1 MAFEI
6 VMPKWGLSMQEG
18 LIGRWLKQEG
28 DFVQEGEEL
37 VEIETEKITNVV
49 EAPASGILARII
61 HPAGS
66 TIPVTHAIALIT
78 APGEPIPD
86 LPAPGALVS
95 AAAQPAEAAPAP
107 AAPAAP
113 PPAGGPIRALPAA
126 RQLAKEH
133 NLDLAAIEG
142 SGPNGT
148 ITKADVER
156 ALAARPAPTP
166 SGPIRIL
173 PAARHLAKAHNLD
186 PATIQGSGPNGTI
199 TKADVERALAARA
212 AATPRPLQKI
222 AFYSEGHRLDGLLYS
237 PANLAPG
244 EKRPGVV
251 LCVGYTYLKT
261 MVAPDLAKALNQA
274 GYVALLFD
282 YRGFGDSEGPRWRLM
297 PQEQVNDVRAALT
310 FLGDQAQVNPQQLA
324 VVGISL
330 GGAHAI
336 TVGALD
342 SRVSAVVAIE
352 PPGHGERWL
361 RSLRR
366 HTEWLDFQARLAQD
380 RVQRVRT
387 GQSDRVDPLEIVL
400 PDPGSRTFLEN
411 VAREFPQM
419 KCDLPLE
426 TADALIDYR
435 PEAVVGQITPRPLLL
450 IHGDNDRLVPVD
462 ESRSLFAR
470 AGEPRRLAI
479 VPGMD
484 HFDWVMPNSPGFR
497 QVAQMM
503 VEFLQEFLPVS
514 NSL

>member
-66 TIPVTHAIALIT
+66 TIPVTHIIALMT

-86 LPAPGALVS
+86 LPMSAAPVS
-95 AAAQPAEAAPAP
+95 AAAQPAAAASAP
-107 AAPAAP
+107 AAPIVP
-113 PPAGGPIRALPAA
+113 PSAEGPIRALPAA

-133 NLDLAAIEG
+133 NLDLAAIQG
-142 SGPNGT
+142 SGPHGT

-156 ALAARPAPTP
+156 ALAARPAP

-173 PAARHLAKAHNLD
+173 PAARHLAKEHNLD

-199 TKADVERALAARA
+199 TKADVERALAARTA
-212 AATPRPLQKI
+212 ATTPRPLQKV

-282 YRGFGDSEGPRWRLM
+282 YRGFGESEGTRWRLI
-297 PQEQVNDVRAALT
+297 PQEQVSDVRAALT
-310 FLGDQAQVNPQQLA
+310 FLADQAQVNPEQLA

-342 SRVSAVVAIE
+342 SRVNAVVAIE

-361 RSLRR
+361 RTLRR

-380 RVQRVRT
+380 RVRRVRT
-387 GQSDRVDPLEIVL
+387 GQSERVDPLEIVL

-411 VAREFPQM
+411 VACEFPQM

-426 TADALIDYR
+426 TADALIDYK
-435 PEAVVGQITPRPLLL
+435 PEAVVGQIAPRPLLL
-450 IHGDNDRLVPVD
+450 IHGDHDRLVPVD
-462 ESRSLFAR
+462 ESRSLFAH
-470 AGEPRRLAI
+470 AGEPRRLAV

-484 HFDWVMPNSPGFR
+484 HFDWVMPNSSGFR
-497 QVAQMM
+497 HVANLM
-503 VEFLQEFLPVS
+503 VEFLQEFLPVK
-514 NSL
+514 